1 MGVTHIGLKPQRN
14 RYKHTVSINREQS
27 VTLKVMTAQYNP
39 DFDPTGIEGGVDTN
53 QLPWINLACAPDLQF
68 KPLRASGESGMFS
81 AIVKI
86 AAGVTTHDM
95 LHLGSMDLLI
105 LSGALTYR
113 DEPLAST
120 IGPGIWGY
128 IPANAC
134 VQGLR
139 AVEET
144 QFLANFYGPVAFVSA
159 EREVLSLLTA
169 MDIQQGAVANGIT
182 LVPNT
187 LAECMQPRAQTTA
200 AESTPLSISSEGTKL
215 LVDESASAVDF
226 VHPHFIDTRAV
237 PWIVDPTLPD
247 IGLKVLR
254 VSEETG
260 VSSLIVRHNGVAG
273 PHYHLGAA
281 DFLVLNGHI
290 GYRAGPV
297 EGYGPGV
304 WFYEPAGARHEATQ
318 RIGDQE
324 DLIYTANVYGPVQ
337 FDEGPGT
344 PIVAVQS
351 WMQYKE
357 AANAFGLKL
366 VSNQF
371 ASDSTLLAWAP
382 VGSNV

>member
-1 MGVTHIGLKPQRN
+1 MN
-14 RYKHTVSINREQS
+14 AE
-27 VTLKVMTAQYNP
+27 YNP

-53 QLPWINLACAPDLQF
+53 ALPWVSMACAPNWQF
-68 KPLRASGESGMFS
+68 KPLRASRESGMFS

-86 AAGVTTHDM
+86 EKGVNTNNM
-95 LHLGSMDLLI
+95 LHLGAMDLLI
-105 LSGALTYR
+105 LSGQLSYPDGPLT
-113 DEPLAST
+113 ST
-120 IGPGIWGY
+120 VGPGVWGY
-128 IPANAC
+128 IPANAR
-134 VQGLR
+134 VAGLN
-139 AVEET
+139 ALEDTE
-144 QFLANFYGPVAFVSA
+144 FLANFFGPVAFLS
-159 EREVLSLLTA
+159 EGGEVLSILTA
-169 MDIQQGAVANGIT
+169 MDLQQAANAKGIA

-187 LAECMQPRAQTTA
+187 LAECMQPRPASET
-200 AESTPLSISSEGTKL
+200 AESSPLAISNKSAGE
-215 LVDESASAVDF
+215 LVDESAAASDF
-226 VHPHFIDTRAV
+226 VHPHFVDTRAV

-260 VSSLIVRHNGVAG
+260 VTSLIVRHNGVAG

-290 GYRAGPV
+290 GYRAGPP

-318 RIGDQE
+318 RVGEDD

-337 FDEGPGT
+337 FDDGPGT
-344 PIVAVQS
+344 PIAAVQS

-357 AANAFGLKL
+357 AAKAFGLKL

-371 ASDSTLLAWAP
+371 ESDKTLLAWAP
-382 VGSNV
+382 VGSAG